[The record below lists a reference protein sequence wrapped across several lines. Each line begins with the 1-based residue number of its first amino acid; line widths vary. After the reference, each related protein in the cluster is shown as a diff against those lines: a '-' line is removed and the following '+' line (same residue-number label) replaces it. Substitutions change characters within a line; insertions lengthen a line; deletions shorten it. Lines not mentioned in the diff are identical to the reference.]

1 LRLPEVSAVAPA
13 ARSLYDHDLV
23 EYHCTDPRNFYSQMY
38 QRRLAVM
45 LDALRLHVPAG
56 RLLDL
61 GCAQGNVALLAA
73 EAGLESYAVDLRPE
87 FLQYA
92 GLKYERGVFHRV
104 AADATHL
111 PFAARFFDAVVWGE
125 VIEHVAYPEHIL
137 AEIARVL
144 RPGGVLLVTTPNGAR
159 LRTGLPT
166 FSRVADRSSLAARQF
181 QPDSDGHLFLFTCRE
196 LAGVLAQ
203 SGFRVLAQNL
213 YATPWI
219 SGRLAFRHWMRW
231 MPPALRNRLEEL
243 TLRARVIAN
252 LVCEGQA
259 AIAQRS

>member
-1 LRLPEVSAVAPA
+1 MAPA
-13 ARSLYDHDLV
+13 ARSLYDHDVV

-45 LDALRLHVPAG
+45 LEALRRHVASG

-92 GLKYERGVFHRV
+92 GLKYERGAFHRV
-104 AADATHL
+104 ASDATYL
-111 PFAARFFDAVVWGE
+111 PFAAGFFDGVVWGE
-125 VIEHVAYPEHIL
+125 VIEHVAYPEQIL

-166 FSRVADRSSLAARQF
+166 FSQVADRSLLAARQF
-181 QPDSDGHLFLFTCRE
+181 QPDSDGHLFLFTRKE
-196 LAGVLAQ
+196 LASLLTQ
-203 SGFRVLAQNL
+203 SGFRVVTQTL
-213 YATPWI
+213 YATPWV
-219 SGRLAFRHWMRW
+219 SGRLAFRLWMSW
-231 MPPALRNRLEEL
+231 MPPQLRHRLERW
-243 TLRARVIAN
+243 TLRSDPLAG
-252 LVCEGQA
+252 LLSEGQA
-259 AIAQRS
+259 AIAQRL

>member
-1 LRLPEVSAVAPA
+1 VAPA

-23 EYHCTDPRNFYSQMY
+23 EFHCADPRNFYSQMY
-38 QRRLAVM
+38 KRRLAVM
-45 LDALRLHVPAG
+45 LDSLQRHVSGG

-92 GLKYERGVFHRV
+92 GLKHERGRFLRV
-104 AADATHL
+104 ASDATHL
-111 PFAARFFDAVVWGE
+111 PFRPGFFDAVVWGE
-125 VIEHVAYPEHIL
+125 VIEHVAYPESIL

-166 FSRVADRSSLAARQF
+166 FSQVSDRSQLESRQF
-181 QPDSDGHLFLFTCRE
+181 QPDSDGHLFLFTRKE
-196 LAGVLAQ
+196 LAALLAQ
-203 SGFRVLAQNL
+203 SGFRVLHQSL
-213 YATPWI
+213 YATPWV
-219 SGRLAFRHWMRW
+219 SGRLAFRHWMSW
-231 MPPALRNRLEEL
+231 MPPGLRNRLEEL
-243 TLRARVIAN
+243 TLRTS
-252 LVCEGQA
+252 LVASLLSEGQA
-259 AIAQRS
+259 AIAQR

>member
-1 LRLPEVSAVAPA
+1 MTAA
-13 ARSLYDHDLV
+13 ARPLYDHDLV
-23 EYHCTDPRNFYSQMY
+23 EYHCADPNHFYSQMY
-38 QRRLAVM
+38 KRRLAVM
-45 LDALRLHVPAG
+45 LEALRRHVPSG

-92 GLKYERGVFHRV
+92 GLKHERGVFHRV
-104 AADATHL
+104 ASDATHL
-111 PFAARFFDAVVWGE
+111 PFSPGFFDAAVWGE
-125 VIEHVAYPEHIL
+125 VIEHVAYPEQIL

-166 FSRVADRSSLAARQF
+166 FSQVADRSHLESRQF
-181 QPDSDGHLFLFTCRE
+181 QPDSDGHLFLFTRKE
-196 LAGVLAQ
+196 LAAVLAQ
-203 SGFRVLAQNL
+203 SGFRVLHQSL
-213 YATPWI
+213 YATPWV

-231 MPPALRNRLEEL
+231 MPLGLRNQLDTL
-243 TLRARVIAN
+243 TLRAGVIAD